1 MDDAVGAGCGQVM
14 GAAGCRAG
22 EPERCAVGA
31 GDDLHVHA
39 VLAVLHRVVRLV
51 GGDAVGFAST
61 NEGATSN
68 PQLGRTFSWCQ
79 INSLTRRTGPG
90 WSACVI
96 PGDENTAVGRDD
108 LRIFYNENRVLK
120 DDKLHVWIVR

>member
-1 MDDAVGAGCGQVM
+1 M
-14 GAAGCRAG
+14 
-22 EPERCAVGA
+22 
-31 GDDLHVHA
+31 
-39 VLAVLHRVVRLV
+39 LAVLHRVVRLV

-68 PQLGRTFSWCQ
+68 PQLGRTFGWCQ
-79 INSLTRRTGPG
+79 INSLTSRTGPG

-96 PGDENTAVGRDD
+96 PGDESTAVGRDD

-120 DDKLHVWIVR
+120 DDKFHVWIVR